1 MTSPQSLTVLRLAGS
16 EEEMGHQHGAIVREL
31 GGCDELARFYPQ
43 MATKLLTL
51 RSPSSQRAVLRAVMQ
66 PIVAASARRLTRA
79 RQERFP
85 ELLAR
90 ARAVVRSAELP
101 ADLVPWLTVMD
112 VFQNTVGRL
121 GGLRIPQLTGL
132 RLAGIPMCSSL
143 AAWGRACDDGT
154 LRHARN
160 FDFPGIGVWDA
171 KPAVVLC
178 RPSTGLRY
186 GFVTTLGVDLPG
198 VTGFNEAGITVT
210 AHTRMHVDVNPDGA
224 FIGDLG
230 HELVR
235 KASTIDEAV
244 ALATQIG
251 AASTWGL
258 LVSSA
263 REKDAVVIETTG
275 KAVRVV
281 RRGDADFV
289 ACTNRYQSRD
299 LAPGEILTSTAFGVD
314 SDARMETLVRAG
326 RRGGLTAQA
335 LQELLAETRD
345 PNVPDNDA
353 VEQITGSCVASP
365 MTVQSVV
372 VEPELG
378 QVRVAAGRAPTA
390 RGPWQTVSWDWEGD
404 PGIVEVRP
412 VDLPTVESALER
424 ATHAYVEAARLDVD
438 GASAGQVRARLH
450 TAAGAA
456 PTEPQIQFLG
466 ALAAMGDRD
475 LELAG
480 ERLARGLVH
489 QRAPFRRA
497 QLHRWAAKV
506 ADARRAPAEAAMHRR
521 AVHVIGE
528 DSLSINVLVDM
539 DARRPATRQDLSRVV
554 PDVLLVDA

>member
-1 MTSPQSLTVLRLAGS
+1 MTTPQTLTVLRLAGS
-16 EEEMGHQHGAIVREL
+16 EEQMGHQHGAMVREL
-31 GGCDELARFYPQ
+31 GGRAELARFYPE
-43 MATKLLTL
+43 MAAKLLSIRTHA
-51 RSPSSQRAVLRAVMQ
+51 SQRAVMRAVLQ
-66 PIVAASARRLTRA
+66 PILGASARRLTRA

-85 ELLAR
+85 ELMAR
-90 ARAVVRSAELP
+90 ARAGVHAAGMPAEL
-101 ADLVPWLTVMD
+101 VTWLTVMD
-112 VFQNTVGRL
+112 VFQNTIGRL
-121 GGLRIPQLTGL
+121 GRLRVPQLTGL

-143 AAWGRACDDGT
+143 AAWGRASDDGT

-160 FDFPGIGVWDA
+160 FDFPGIGLWDA

-178 RPSTGLRY
+178 RPDTGLRY
-186 GFVTTLGVDLPG
+186 GFVTSLGVDLPG
-198 VTGFNEAGITVT
+198 ITGFNEAGITVT
-210 AHTRMHVDVNPDGA
+210 AHTRMHVDVDPDGVC
-224 FIGDLG
+224 IGDLG

-244 ALATQIG
+244 ALATELG

-281 RRGDADFV
+281 RRGDADFT

-299 LAPGEILTSTAFGVD
+299 LSPGEILTSTAFGID
-314 SDARMETLVRAG
+314 SDSRMQTLERAG

-345 PNVPDNDA
+345 PSVPVDEA
-353 VEQITGSCVASP
+353 AEQITGSCIASP
-365 MTVQSVV
+365 LTVQSVV

-390 RGPWQTVSWDWEGD
+390 RGPWQTVSWDWDGD
-404 PGIVEVRP
+404 PGIVAVRDISRP
-412 VDLPTVESALER
+412 VAESGLER
-424 ATHAYVEAARLDVD
+424 ATQAYVEAARLDVD
-438 GASAGQVRARLH
+438 GAPAGQVRARLH

-480 ERLARGLVH
+480 ERLERGLVH

-521 AVHVIGE
+521 AVHTLDGNA
-528 DSLSINVLVDM
+528 LSMRSLVDS
-539 DARRPATRQDLSRVV
+539 DAQRPATRQALSRVV